1 MQRRSEEISSDLRW
15 AFHEVDSFLKV
26 LAAGALG
33 FSPAPETIQ
42 LCPGHLRCT
51 GNRSSVE
58 NLLARPKS
66 GLVGPETT
74 AVANSGAR
82 SDRVHETGCMD
93 PVSLPRL
100 VDDLLT
106 SAHAAGSGRAAH
118 TIDGDSHHALRQ
130 TVIAL
135 VAGRV
140 LAEHQGPGEATL
152 QVLRGHVTLV
162 ENGTGTVGREGDV
175 LVIPNA
181 RHELSAQQDSAVL
194 LTVCVDVGR

>member
-1 MQRRSEEISSDLRW
+1 
-15 AFHEVDSFLKV
+15 
-26 LAAGALG
+26 
-33 FSPAPETIQ
+33 
-42 LCPGHLRCT
+42 
-51 GNRSSVE
+51 
-58 NLLARPKS
+58 
-66 GLVGPETT
+66 
-74 AVANSGAR
+74 
-82 SDRVHETGCMD
+82 MD

-118 TIDGDSHHALRQ
+118 TIDGDSHHTLRQ